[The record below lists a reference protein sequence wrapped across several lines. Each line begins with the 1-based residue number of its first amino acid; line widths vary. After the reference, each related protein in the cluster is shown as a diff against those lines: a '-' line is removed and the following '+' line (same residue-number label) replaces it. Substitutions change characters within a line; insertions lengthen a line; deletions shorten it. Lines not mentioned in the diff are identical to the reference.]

1 VAVHLFVVMTT
12 ILSVVGVTALLLMRL
27 DVIQGGRGFSGDV
40 IQPVIVSRR
49 RRRRRRRR
57 LRLICNCGIGNHK
70 NSEALTEL
78 SVRQD

>member
-1 VAVHLFVVMTT
+1 MAVHLFVVMTT

-49 RRRRRRRR
+49 RRRRR

>member
-1 VAVHLFVVMTT
+1 MTT

-49 RRRRRRRR
+49 RRRR

>member
-1 VAVHLFVVMTT
+1 MAVHLFVVMTT

-49 RRRRRRRR
+49 RRRR